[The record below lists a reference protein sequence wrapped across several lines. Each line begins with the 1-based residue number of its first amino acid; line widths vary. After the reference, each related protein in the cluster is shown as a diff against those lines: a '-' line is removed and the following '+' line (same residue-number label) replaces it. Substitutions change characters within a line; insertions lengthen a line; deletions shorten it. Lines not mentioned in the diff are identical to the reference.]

1 MVLRCSYVHSES
13 YPLGGERDAYRSQSV
28 HAVRGDAPLT
38 TVLTPAYALPFSD
51 MLPPAMQGSPYSFHM
66 FQNPWKA
73 NVAAY
78 TTYEI
83 PYAVSRRVDG
93 GGW

>member
-1 MVLRCSYVHSES
+1 
-13 YPLGGERDAYRSQSV
+13 
-28 HAVRGDAPLT
+28 
-38 TVLTPAYALPFSD
+38 
-51 MLPPAMQGSPYSFHM
+51 MLPPAVQGSPYSFHM

-83 PYAVSRRVDG
+83 PYAVDTHCTFSRSKVLVLLHLRDEPETLHTARQLG
-93 GGW
+93 TYRRRSATKARQLGNAH